1 MQKSLL
7 AQKKTINKKSTIL
20 IQLFEAN
27 RLSSELAIF
36 ISTKAKNYGVVLC
49 TCWACLK
56 NLARNGVIRSIIN
69 MTTQLFQEKFN

>member
-1 MQKSLL
+1 MQKRLM

-36 ISTKAKNYGVVLC
+36 ISTKAKNNVVLC
-49 TCWACLK
+49 TCSACLK
-56 NLARNGVIRSIIN
+56 NLVRNGVIRSIIN